1 MILAAGRG
9 QRMMPL
15 TANTP
20 KPLLR
25 VEGLPLIQHRIH
37 ALRDAGIVDLVIN
50 VHYLGEQIKS
60 YLGDGQKYGVS
71 IIYSEEEVLL
81 ETAGGIQHALPLLG
95 DAPFLVVPSDTV
107 MDIDFASINK
117 LPSGSQAHLVMVDNP
132 SQHPDGDFSILENGM
147 LSTQGVKLTY
157 SSVALFSPRFF
168 ESLPAGPMPLRNLFL
183 DGIKEGI
190 VTGEYFSGLWADIGT
205 PERLAA
211 LN

>member
-71 IIYSEEEVLL
+71 ITYSEEALLL
-81 ETAGGIQHALPLLG
+81 ETAGGILNALPLLG

-168 ESLPAGPMPLRNLFL
+168 ESLPAGPMPLRNLFR
-183 DGIKEGI
+183 DGIKEAI